1 MYKTRK
7 QDKIQESIQSKK
19 NEVQGGASKKMRGRA
34 LIQKPAHGDKKKADR
49 RPQLP
54 DDTQSPTAG
63 QTLGPAAPGP
73 PKGVARATCET
84 AES

>member
-19 NEVQGGASKKMRGRA
+19 KRSTEGSVQEDAGESAHK
-34 LIQKPAHGDKKKADR
+34 KPAHGDKKKADR

-54 DDTQSPTAG
+54 DDT
-63 QTLGPAAPGP
+63 
-73 PKGVARATCET
+73 
-84 AES
+84 